1 MAKKQIQSS
10 NLEKAI
16 EKMSI
21 GGRNQFADCFANF
34 LDLALSYFSN
44 NMDERQMQLRKHVEE
59 NEDFK
64 NAYKEAITAF
74 GDEAE
79 DYHDP
84 LGDIF
89 MSRISHGDHGQFFTP
104 ESISLL
110 MSEIIMGDKLHDG
123 MTVNDPACGTG
134 RTLLM
139 ALKHIRSKGYEPKL
153 YANDLSMTCA
163 KMTLLNFCINSVDG
177 AVTCGDAL
185 RLDYENFTFYKLDKV
200 RNLASGAVLTTYWQY
215 TTSDVEKVQEKRQ
228 KWFEWIFE
236 YGWVKYK
243 KYPPLDLDKPI
254 DWAEVSESCSD
265 DNDNEPMTIEVGEK
279 LTADSLKEQSMKYVN
294 EDPLP
299 TEVKTD
305 ENGQLMLF

>member
-1 MAKKQIQSS
+1 MAKKQVKSE
-10 NLEKAI
+10 NALEKAI

-21 GGRNQFADCFANF
+21 GGRNQFSDCFANF
-34 LDLALSYFSN
+34 LDLALSYFCN
-44 NMDERQMQLRKHVEE
+44 NMDERQMQLRKRVEE
-59 NEDFK
+59 DENFK
-64 NAYKEAITAF
+64 NAYKEAITAL
-74 GDEAE
+74 GDDAE
-79 DYHDP
+79 GYHDP

-123 MTVNDPACGTG
+123 VTINDPACGTG

-185 RLDYENFTFYKLDKV
+185 RMDTEHFTFFKLDKV
-200 RNLASGAVLTTYWQY
+200 RNLDTGAIFTTYWQY
-215 TTSDVEKVQEKRQ
+215 TLSNAEEVQQKRN
-228 KWFEWIFE
+228 KWWWWIAE
-236 YGWVKYK
+236 RGWVKYFK
-243 KYPPLDLDKPI
+243 LPKAPDSIIDGEVIEGDKFECQI
-254 DWAEVSESCSD
+254 
-265 DNDNEPMTIEVGEK
+265 TKQG
-279 LTADSLKEQSMKYVN
+279 KELIKENQQI
-294 EDPLP
+294 DPLP
-299 TEVKTD
+299 TEIKAED
-305 ENGQLMLF
+305 NGQLSLFN